1 MEVIINES
9 QMLRLFE
16 VNTTLDNL
24 NNLIDPKKFI
34 YEFGYKDSFI
44 EPSSVMLEGSIEDE
58 DVGVR
63 VNIGK
68 VMYDGQDVTEFA
80 NNYVFFSG
88 DGDDSN
94 ITLEYKA
101 FISDKIN
108 QLLRVTPI
116 KISEWDVYIGV
127 EY

>member
-24 NNLIDPKKFI
+24 NNLIDPKKII
-34 YEFGYKDSFI
+34 YEFGYKVSFI
-44 EPSSVMLEGSIEDE
+44 DPSRVMLVGNIEDE
-58 DVGVR
+58 DIGVR
-63 VNIGK
+63 VTIGK
-68 VMYDGQDVTEFA
+68 VVYNGQDVTEFA

-94 ITLEYKA
+94 FTLEYKV

-116 KISEWDVYIGV
+116 KISEWDVYIGI

>member
-1 MEVIINES
+1 MKVVINES
-9 QMLRLFE
+9 QLLRLFE
-16 VNTTLDNL
+16 ANTLVDNL

-34 YEFGYKDSFI
+34 YEFGFKDSFI
-44 EPSSVMLEGSIEDE
+44 EPKSIMLEGSIEDE
-58 DVGVR
+58 DIGVK

-68 VMYDGQDVTEFA
+68 VIYNGQDVTEFT
-80 NNYVFFSG
+80 NNYIFFNG
-88 DGDDSN
+88 EADDAAL
-94 ITLEYKA
+94 TVEYKV

-116 KISEWDVYIGV
+116 RISEWDVFISM

>member
-24 NNLIDPKKFI
+24 NNLIDPKKII

-44 EPSSVMLEGSIEDE
+44 EPSSVMLEGNIEDE
-58 DVGVR
+58 DIGVR
-63 VNIGK
+63 VTIGK
-68 VMYDGQDVTEFA
+68 VVYNGQDVTEFA

-94 ITLEYKA
+94 FTLEYKV

-116 KISEWDVYIGV
+116 KISEWDVYIGI

>member
-24 NNLIDPKKFI
+24 NNIIDPKKFI
-34 YEFGYKDSFI
+34 YEFGYNDTFI
-44 EPSSVMLEGSIEDE
+44 EPTSVMLEGSIEDE
-58 DVGVR
+58 DIGVK

-68 VMYDGQDVTEFA
+68 VMYDGKDVTEFA

-88 DGDDSN
+88 EGEDSVLTN
-94 ITLEYKA
+94 EYKI

-116 KISEWDVYIGV
+116 KTSEWDVYLV
-127 EY
+127 T

>member
-24 NNLIDPKKFI
+24 NNLIDPKKII

-44 EPSSVMLEGSIEDE
+44 EPSSVMLEGNIEDE
-58 DVGVR
+58 DIGVR
-63 VNIGK
+63 VTIGK
-68 VMYDGQDVTEFA
+68 VVYNGQDVTEFA

-94 ITLEYKA
+94 FTLEYKV

>member
-44 EPSSVMLEGSIEDE
+44 EPSSVMLEGNIEDE
-58 DVGVR
+58 DIGVR
-63 VNIGK
+63 VTIGK
-68 VMYDGQDVTEFA
+68 VVYNGQDVTEFA

-94 ITLEYKA
+94 FTLEYKV

-116 KISEWDVYIGV
+116 KISEWDVYIGI

>member
-44 EPSSVMLEGSIEDE
+44 EPSSIMLEGSIEDE

-88 DGDDSN
+88 DGDDSVLTN
-94 ITLEYKA
+94 EYKI
-101 FISDKIN
+101 FVSDKIN

-116 KISEWDVYIGV
+116 KTSEWDVYLV
-127 EY
+127 T